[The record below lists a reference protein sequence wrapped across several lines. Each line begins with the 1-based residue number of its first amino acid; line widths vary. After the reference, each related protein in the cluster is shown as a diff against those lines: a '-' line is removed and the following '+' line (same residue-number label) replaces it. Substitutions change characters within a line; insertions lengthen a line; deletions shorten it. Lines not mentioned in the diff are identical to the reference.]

1 MATIMAEQLTKKFGQ
16 KVVVNQVSFSVE
28 EGEIF
33 GFVGP
38 NGSGKTTTIK
48 MLCGLTAPTGGR
60 AWING
65 YDVTSCPK
73 ESKLSLGYM
82 SQQFSLY
89 GHLTAEQ
96 NLDFYAQVY
105 GLGRAAATLRK
116 RYVIDLVGL
125 GNYLRAR
132 AFSLSGGWRQRL
144 ALACALIHEPAV
156 VFLDEPTAGVDPVA
170 RRALWD
176 LIATLAKSGTTFF
189 VTTHYSD
196 EVERCHSVGYMY
208 YGKLV
213 VAAKL
218 PDLRSMPQLHQ
229 SRFKRVELRCRD
241 PIGAENFFK
250 SRDYVSDVTV
260 SGRSVYLLV
269 PQTVTTSEISRDADA
284 SGIMIEDMDIIRPS
298 IEDIFVTLT
307 DIKDARCS
315 IK

>member
-1 MATIMAEQLTKKFGQ
+1 MATIVAEELTKHYGQ
-16 KVVVNQVSFSVE
+16 QVAVNQVSLRVE

-38 NGSGKTTTIK
+38 NGSGKTTTIR
-48 MLCGLTAPTGGR
+48 MLCGLTPPTAGR

-65 YDVTSCPK
+65 FEVSSTPK
-73 ESKLSLGYM
+73 LCKLSLGYM

-96 NLDFYAQVY
+96 NLDFYAQIY
-105 GLGRAAATLRK
+105 GLRKAEAACRK

-125 GNYLRAR
+125 GRYLKAR
-132 AFSLSGGWRQRL
+132 AISLSGGWRQRL

-170 RRALWD
+170 RRTLWD
-176 LIATLAKSGTTFF
+176 LITQLAAHGTTFF

-196 EVERCHSVGYMY
+196 EVERCHSVGYIY
-208 YGKLV
+208 HGKLV
-213 VAAKL
+213 AAAKL
-218 PDLRSMPQLHQ
+218 ADFRSLPQLHQ
-229 SRFKRVELRCRD
+229 SKFKRIELRCYD
-241 PIGAENFFK
+241 TTGAAEFFK
-250 SRDYVSDVTV
+250 SRDYVSDISV

-284 SGIMIEDMDIIRPS
+284 SGIIIEELDIVRPS
-298 IEDIFVTLT
+298 LEDIFVTLT
-307 DIKDARCS
+307 DLEESRCS
-315 IK
+315 T